1 MLKGSYTKYFKFQSL
16 VTVDDLHRINEYLH
30 SRCDKVIYNF
40 ETSDGADYDADVI
53 EDIIG
58 YSNPSNAKIERI
70 TMIAQN
76 NGTYSAYNHIV
87 VKFYNRGRWDSS
99 ASLYISD
106 ANSDEIAAISKD
118 LGIIIEQTKTDHS
131 WMYSRWFFLFL
142 NLLLSVIVTIS
153 LNIYIVPFI
162 KDNNASWWLQTF
174 MLQMI
179 ILVPLFLGF
188 VRIIEWAYPETVFNI
203 GAQKS
208 YYNKLLNRR
217 KAVLGSIFTIILGVI
232 SSILVTKFF

>member
-16 VTVDDLHRINEYLH
+16 VTVDDLHRIDRYLH

-40 ETSDGADYDADVI
+40 ETSDGVNYDADVI

-58 YSNPSNAKIERI
+58 YSNPSNAKIEKV

-76 NGTYSAYNHIV
+76 NGKYSAHNHII

-118 LGIIIEQTKTDHS
+118 LGIIGIAEIVLGLFLQGEITGKNGKPVSEACLARNFEQLFNLKFGSIYDKIGEVFTRKPYNLTKTLDAL
-131 WMYSRWFFLFL
+131 R
-142 NLLLSVIVTIS
+142 NAIVREDR
-153 LNIYIVPFI
+153 
-162 KDNNASWWLQTF
+162 K
-174 MLQMI
+174 
-179 ILVPLFLGF
+179 
-188 VRIIEWAYPETVFNI
+188 R
-203 GAQKS
+203 K
-208 YYNKLLNRR
+208 NK
-217 KAVLGSIFTIILGVI
+217 
-232 SSILVTKFF
+232 